1 MAVEQGGA
9 LRRPGGTETLDIDH
23 PERVH
28 LLGSTL
34 VDHLGAP
41 LRFGSATFLTRAG
54 VHQLLMASTKPAAK
68 EFREWLAA
76 GGAHKGSTLGV
87 AVP

>member
-1 MAVEQGGA
+1 
-9 LRRPGGTETLDIDH
+9 
-23 PERVH
+23 
-28 LLGSTL
+28 
-34 VDHLGAP
+34 
-41 LRFGSATFLTRAG
+41 
-54 VHQLLMASTKPAAK
+54 MASTKPAAK